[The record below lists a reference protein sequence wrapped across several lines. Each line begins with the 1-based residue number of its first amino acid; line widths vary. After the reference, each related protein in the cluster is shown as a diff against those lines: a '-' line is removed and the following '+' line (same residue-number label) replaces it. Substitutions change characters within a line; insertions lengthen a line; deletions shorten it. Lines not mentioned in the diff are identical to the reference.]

1 MTQAL
6 DPAAAAATPGAV
18 DTDPVA
24 GAERLIARLAER
36 ASAHDADASFPS
48 ADMKDIRAEGLLGLL
63 VPTELGGL
71 GAGFE
76 DYTRVAM
83 ALARGSGATALLF
96 NMHASVTGA
105 LAGIP
110 EEMAAAI
117 GVPAEFFAT
126 RDRLLGAAAEG
137 ALYGVAITERGAG
150 SRLWATETTYAREG
164 EGFRLKGHKSVCSG
178 AGHLDAYLVTA
189 RAAEVE
195 EGAEPR
201 ISYFL
206 VPGGAG
212 MEVEHSW
219 DPLGM
224 RATASNGFSL
234 DARVSAD
241 TLVGGVEG
249 LVRLL
254 AYAMPQ
260 WLVASYASVYVGV
273 AQAALTEAVRH
284 LEGRVV
290 EGERGG
296 LGRLA
301 SVRARLGRADAQVE
315 GARLVL
321 EEAGRRVDRAPGDPE
336 TNRWI
341 YRAKLLAGDA
351 AMDVAASL
359 SEACGLG
366 ALRRGAALERIFRD
380 ARSGAIM
387 PPSSDVCADYLGTA
401 ALGLDPAT
409 GSDVRP
415 W

>member
-1 MTQAL
+1 
-6 DPAAAAATPGAV
+6 
-18 DTDPVA
+18 
-24 GAERLIARLAER
+24 
-36 ASAHDADASFPS
+36 
-48 ADMKDIRAEGLLGLL
+48 
-63 VPTELGGL
+63 
-71 GAGFE
+71 
-76 DYTRVAM
+76 
-83 ALARGSGATALLF
+83 
-96 NMHASVTGA
+96 
-105 LAGIP
+105 
-110 EEMAAAI
+110 
-117 GVPAEFFAT
+117 
-126 RDRLLGAAAEG
+126 EG
-137 ALYGVAITERGAG
+137 A
-150 SRLWATETTYAREG
+150 
-164 EGFRLKGHKSVCSG
+164 GFRLKGHKSVCSG

-351 AMDVAASL
+351 AMEVAASL

-366 ALRRGAALERIFRD
+366 ALRRPEAMPMLLAAAESEDASTRLVALAAIAESPLAEALSALMRAGAD
-380 ARSGAIM
+380 PSG
-387 PPSSDVCADYLGTA
+387 PVRNA
-401 ALGLDPAT
+401 ALGFVAT
-409 GSDVRP
+409 RDGVAPTGWLIEQLARGGREAALTALAQPVDGRIEGILVALETADGPLASDLMQALLRMRRAHGNAAIEASLHLGNVHARRAAAVALVSLGTPEARAALALAAGADSDDDVRRIAAAGS
-415 W
+415 